1 MDGHAQPE
9 DGNHGAVAWVGLDG
23 SVPAVWVIQTAEV
36 KETARKS
43 KKNLCSNIGLRHRKM
58 LCKSATTRSI
68 MDETRVRTRGMRPLV
83 LLTCLSTGHK
93 KLLEEI
99 IFRQAA
105 LDG

>member
-1 MDGHAQPE
+1 
-9 DGNHGAVAWVGLDG
+9 
-23 SVPAVWVIQTAEV
+23 
-36 KETARKS
+36 
-43 KKNLCSNIGLRHRKM
+43 M

-99 IFRQAA
+99 IFRPAA